1 MHDCLVLVASLAT
14 VGHGVLAHPKMLAQL
29 VAHCSSSSLLGSY
42 PLSKPGSPPPLLY
55 HALASNRAN
64 AIHQAQPL
72 TVFSNSLLTIYP
84 RA

>member
-29 VAHCSSSSLLGSY
+29 VAHCSFSSSA
-42 PLSKPGSPPPLLY
+42 PRPPFETWISPLLY